1 LAKSDIVY
9 TLTDGQLVDSPIA
22 ASTELAAKGA
32 A

>member
-1 LAKSDIVY
+1 VY

-22 ASTELAAKGA
+22 ASTELTAKGA